1 MKEKTALG
9 LLIGLGTYL
18 IGQITMVTIVFFVF
32 ILIDLV
38 SGVIGSKASDEPFNR
53 KKLELG
59 VYKKMGYILF
69 WIMGVMVQLVLLE
82 QGKSIGIDVDIPIV
96 SLTVTFWLLGTEGL
110 SILNNLYKMGVKGIP
125 KWFVNYFERMQ
136 AKKID
141 SEK

>member
-96 SLTVTFWLLGTEGL
+96 SLTVTFWLLGTKDYLYLITYIKWASRAYQNGL
-110 SILNNLYKMGVKGIP
+110 
-125 KWFVNYFERMQ
+125 
-136 AKKID
+136 
-141 SEK
+141 